1 MAQPLIAINIVVA
14 DRSYR
19 LKIDPKD
26 EEIVRR
32 TIKTINEKIVDYKTN
47 FAGKDMQDYVSMVLL
62 WFATEQ
68 QKPAPEFAS
77 QEVNVKRLD
86 KLEELLDKAL
96 LQNHAAISR
105 AQLGK
110 DIDKTGLSI

>member
-1 MAQPLIAINIVVA
+1 MDEQLIPINIVIA

-19 LKIDPKD
+19 LKIASKD

-32 TIKTINEKIVDYKTN
+32 TIKAINEKIVEYKTN

-68 QKPAPEFAS
+68 QKPSTSESSAED
-77 QEVNVKRLD
+77 QLKLKRI
-86 KLEELLDKAL
+86 EELLDKVSLKRYFTA
-96 LQNHAAISR
+96 NE
-105 AQLGK
+105 
-110 DIDKTGLSI
+110 